1 MNIKMKSLHDLEA
14 ALAVI
19 LANTNAYYAGNLH
32 AYRPVAV
39 ELRKLLC
46 DTQARSDNSLIK
58 RFFPDLWLRPL
69 SGDQKRMDE
78 FTVLYIPGQM
88 KFDGQGGS
96 SITTL
101 FNESAPSLPLDEW
114 LQQKMF
120 DISTTIR
127 DFIRSV
133 ADKEGAHS
141 DKSYNTILEKT
152 KSVIISDDTLAAKT
166 IISIGRYLVKALAL
180 QMVNDNIV
188 EIAAHITA
196 EYNKV
201 GRGMALLSLSD
212 FAARF
217 SQGVPLKYES
227 ASTVEGYFQR
237 DAGKLESIRQ
247 TVRAYEPSGF
257 FLILVTDV
265 NGEIWAYQQA
275 MKTDKT

>member
-1 MNIKMKSLHDLEA
+1 MKSLHDLEA

-19 LANTNAYYAGNLH
+19 LANSNAYYGGNLH

-46 DTQARSDNSLIK
+46 DTHGKSDNSLVK

-69 SGDQKRMDE
+69 SGDQKRIDE
-78 FTVLYIPGQM
+78 FTTLYIPGQM

-96 SITTL
+96 TITTL

-114 LQQKMF
+114 LQQNIF

-127 DFIRSV
+127 GFIRSV

-141 DKSYNTILEKT
+141 DKSYNAILGKT
-152 KSVIISDDTLAAKT
+152 KSVVLSDDTLTAKT
-166 IISIGRYLVKALAL
+166 ILAIGRYLVRALAL

-188 EIAAHITA
+188 EIAAHITN
-196 EYNKV
+196 EYDKA
-201 GRGMALLSLSD
+201 GRGMALLSLSE

-237 DAGKLESIRQ
+237 DASKLKSIQQ
-247 TVRAYEPSGF
+247 TLRDYEPSKF
-257 FLILVTDV
+257 FLILVTDF